1 MTPAVDSTDVERF
14 RGIVTA
20 RLGLQFE
27 DSRLGFLAEVLRSR
41 LSAAH
46 DEAAA
51 YLSRLE
57 RNAALDGEEQ
67 SLARDLTVGETY
79 FFRNIGQFHAFGEVA
94 LRARMAERRAE
105 RTLRVLSAGCASG
118 EEPYTLAMLLKDAL
132 RDPSWKVE
140 IRAVDVNPAAIERAA
155 DARYGAWALRETPAA
170 MLERWFRPAGRDFV
184 LDEEIRAAVTF
195 ETRNL
200 AADDPDLWR
209 SGYYDTVFC
218 RNVIMYFSVETMRAV
233 VQRIATSLVPG
244 GYLFL
249 GHAETLRGLSQDFH
263 LLHSHDTFYYR
274 TRGVGEAPPAPSI
287 PLATEFPARAAPRSP
302 PPAPET
308 STEWM
313 DTIAAASERI
323 RALGAPPPSLVP
335 SLIAAAP
342 KWNRARVLD
351 LVQLERFSEALA
363 LVRAMP
369 EEASQDSDVL
379 LLTAV
384 LLAHS
389 GQMAAAAEVATRLLA
404 GDEMSAGA
412 HYVLALSCEGLGDR
426 AAAAKHDNFAVYLD
440 PEFAM
445 PRLHLGLLAKRA
457 GDVAAARRELSQAL
471 LLLEREDASRLLL
484 FGGGFT
490 RAGLVALCRTELAKT
505 EGRA

>member
-1 MTPAVDSTDVERF
+1 
-14 RGIVTA
+14 
-20 RLGLQFE
+20 
-27 DSRLGFLAEVLRSR
+27 
-41 LSAAH
+41 
-46 DEAAA
+46 
-51 YLSRLE
+51 
-57 RNAALDGEEQ
+57 
-67 SLARDLTVGETY
+67 
-79 FFRNIGQFHAFGEVA
+79 
-94 LRARMAERRAE
+94 
-105 RTLRVLSAGCASG
+105 
-118 EEPYTLAMLLKDAL
+118 
-132 RDPSWKVE
+132 
-140 IRAVDVNPAAIERAA
+140 
-155 DARYGAWALRETPAA
+155 
-170 MLERWFRPAGRDFV
+170 
-184 LDEEIRAAVTF
+184 
-195 ETRNL
+195 
-200 AADDPDLWR
+200 
-209 SGYYDTVFC
+209 
-218 RNVIMYFSVETMRAV
+218 
-233 VQRIATSLVPG
+233 
-244 GYLFL
+244 
-249 GHAETLRGLSQDFH
+249 
-263 LLHSHDTFYYR
+263 
-274 TRGVGEAPPAPSI
+274 
-287 PLATEFPARAAPRSP
+287 
-302 PPAPET
+302 
-308 STEWM
+308 
-313 DTIAAASERI
+313 
-323 RALGAPPPSLVP
+323 VP